1 MKRLWILLAA
11 AAAGCA
17 GQDASYRPAPQ
28 ILPSNIKKVAV
39 RMVANKTQ
47 QYGMEDKLMLDIRDA
62 FLKDG
67 TYPFVPEAEADG
79 VVVPTITRYILT
91 PIHYDATLIPKLYK
105 LDILLDLEFV
115 DRATNTALWEEKNM
129 EVSEDFPAVTLPN
142 GKTEEQARE
151 DLWQQ
156 LSAQIVTRVVKGFG
170 AVTGTSQRWI
180 SGDAPST
187 APAAPAQTPVAPVT
201 SPY

>member
-1 MKRLWILLAA
+1 MVLAA
-11 AAAGCA
+11 AALIAAGCA
-17 GQDASYRPAPQ
+17 GQDSSYRPAPQ

-47 QYGMEDKLMLDIRDA
+47 QYGMEDKLMLDITND
-62 FLKDG
+62 FLADG
-67 TYPFVPEAEADG
+67 SYAIVPEADADG

-91 PIHYDATLIPKLYK
+91 PIQFDSTLIPTVYK

-129 EVSEDFPAVTLPN
+129 EASENFPASIMPN

-151 DLWQQ
+151 DLWTQ
-156 LSAQIVTRVVKGFG
+156 LATQIVTRVVQGFG
-170 AVTGTSQRWI
+170 TVTGTSQRWI
-180 SGDAPST
+180 TGDAPST
-187 APAAPAQTPVAPVT
+187 APAAPAAAPVAPVT